1 MGINPN
7 DETGSGRRLRSL
19 SVLTVS
25 HLELVDF
32 RNYVSAQFDLT
43 AGTTVVVGDNGQGK
57 TNLAEALAYLA
68 TLTSF
73 RGAPSDALIRIG
85 ADQAIIRAL
94 VHHSDGRDS
103 LIEAELPVIGRNR
116 VQVNKQKL
124 QRVRDLLGTVRVTVF
139 SPDDLTIVKGGPG
152 DRRRFMDDTLVALAI
167 KYDMA
172 RLDIDRIVR
181 QRNTLLKQAQKAGY
195 RDLPT
200 ELSATLDVWDSK
212 FAEIADQFGYARATL
227 VSRITPMV
235 RDAYEQLAGVATPIE
250 LKYEP
255 EWRRVGLI
263 AALQAVRTDDVRRG
277 VSTVGP
283 NRDELELSI
292 NGLASRTHASQ
303 GEQRTLALALRLAGH
318 RLVTERTESA
328 PILVLDDVL
337 SELDDGRARALL
349 GHLPGGQVVITSASK
364 LPSAAK
370 ADRIIRI
377 KNGTVVSGSR

>member
-200 ELSATLDVWDSK
+200 ELS
-212 FAEIADQFGYARATL
+212 
-227 VSRITPMV
+227 
-235 RDAYEQLAGVATPIE
+235 
-250 LKYEP
+250 
-255 EWRRVGLI
+255 
-263 AALQAVRTDDVRRG
+263 
-277 VSTVGP
+277 
-283 NRDELELSI
+283 
-292 NGLASRTHASQ
+292 
-303 GEQRTLALALRLAGH
+303 GH
-318 RLVTERTESA
+318 
-328 PILVLDDVL
+328 P
-337 SELDDGRARALL
+337 
-349 GHLPGGQVVITSASK
+349 
-364 LPSAAK
+364 
-370 ADRIIRI
+370 
-377 KNGTVVSGSR
+377 